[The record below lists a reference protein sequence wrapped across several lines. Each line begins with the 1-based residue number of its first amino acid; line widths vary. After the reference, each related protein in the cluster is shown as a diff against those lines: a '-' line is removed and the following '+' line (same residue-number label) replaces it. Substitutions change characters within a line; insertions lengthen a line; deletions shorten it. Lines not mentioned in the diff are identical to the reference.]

1 MRVEAH
7 EVDRGA
13 LTRDVPAPTPNTPRR
28 SSTRRLASAACLALD
43 TVAVAMAGTF
53 VLRSVIGVWA
63 WPFTFV
69 LHFFEASGP
78 VWVLGF
84 VVALVRRSRWRAV
97 LNGGGLVAWCI
108 VCGPRL
114 VRAVAAEPA
123 RAAGEC
129 VVMTLNAGNGCA
141 TPEQLCAALRASDA
155 DIVFL
160 QELAQEHAQA
170 VERAIDIPFPHR
182 ALFPGG
188 IPGKGVLA
196 RHPLRDVRLIVA
208 DDGTKRVRGIL
219 ATPLGE
225 IEFVDVHANMHVAFL
240 GPLTQFDEQVAE
252 MARDLPRDRAVILA
266 GDFNL
271 TTSNPILDTL
281 RAADFREAFA
291 ESGAGLGLS
300 FPLFGRYR
308 NLPLPPLVRIDHI
321 WFRGLECVAARL
333 GEDAGSDHLPLR
345 ARFVRR

>member
-1 MRVEAH
+1 VRVEAD

-13 LTRDVPAPTPNTPRR
+13 VSRKQRPPSLVAANSP
-28 SSTRRLASAACLALD
+28 RRLAKQAGWALD
-43 TVAVAMAGTF
+43 AAVAAMAGTV
-53 VLRSVIGVWA
+53 VLQLVLGVWA

-69 LHFFEASGP
+69 LHFFEASAP
-78 VWVLGF
+78 LWVLGF
-84 VVALVRRSRWRAV
+84 TVALMRHSRWRLV
-97 LNGGGLVAWCI
+97 VNGGGLVAWCI

-114 VRAVAAEPA
+114 VRAVGAESA
-123 RAAGEC
+123 RTAGEC

-141 TPEQLCAALRASDA
+141 SPEQLCAALRASDA

-160 QELAQEHAQA
+160 QELAQEHADA
-170 VERAIDIPFPHR
+170 IGRASGIPFPHR

-196 RHPLRDVRLIVA
+196 RHPLRDVRLVHA
-208 DDGTKRVRGIL
+208 DDGTKRVHGIL
-219 ATPLGE
+219 AFPGGD

-240 GPLTQFDEQVAE
+240 GPLTQFDEQVLDL
-252 MARDLPRDRAVILA
+252 ARDLPRERPVIVA

-271 TTSNPILDTL
+271 TTSNAILDPL
-281 RAADFREAFA
+281 RAASFREAFV

-308 NLPLPPLVRIDHI
+308 GLPLPPVVRIDHI